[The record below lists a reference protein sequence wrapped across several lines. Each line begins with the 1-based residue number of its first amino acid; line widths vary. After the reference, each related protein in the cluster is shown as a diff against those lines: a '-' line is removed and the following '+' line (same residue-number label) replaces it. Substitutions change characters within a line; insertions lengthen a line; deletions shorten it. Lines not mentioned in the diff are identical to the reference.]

1 MADMRRYLLVWLGLT
16 GALLCTVALV
26 NLAVDPYGLF
36 RVIDR
41 PGFNHV
47 KPKAGAHGRMVKAY
61 QVLRVQPRGL
71 ILGNSRAEVGLDPRH
86 PAWPASAQPVFNL
99 ALPGT
104 GTQTTLRYLQHVL
117 HGKAGQDKPTLVVW
131 GIDFMDFL
139 VDARKQRA
147 RAAPGKEGRRLLAL
161 PDGAGNPARPMQM
174 ARDYAEATLTL
185 SAFLDSLETLRSQG
199 DPHSADLTPLGFNP
213 MRDYLAI
220 AAAEGYR
227 SLFRQ
232 RDLQNM
238 RDYLRRPRDIY
249 DADGRSSP
257 ALDDLRQVLKLC
269 RENGI
274 DLRLVI
280 YPYHAHLPEIIRLTG
295 HGPAFEDWKRAV
307 VHIVDEEARARGG
320 QSVPIWDFSAIEALT
335 SEPVPAPGDRRSR
348 MRWYWEAGHY
358 KRELGDLMLNRIF
371 AVANPEHPEF
381 GVRLTQTNLESVIAA
396 TREQA
401 AAYRSEHAADVA
413 QLADMAAHLYRKG
426 R

>member
-1 MADMRRYLLVWLGLT
+1 MVDMRPYLIAWLGLT
-16 GALLCTVALV
+16 GALLGAVALV

-41 PGFNHV
+41 PGFNGV
-47 KPKAGAHGRMVKAY
+47 KPKAGAHGAMVKAY

-86 PAWPASAQPVFNL
+86 PAWPASARPVFNL

-117 HGKAGQDKPTLVVW
+117 HDAAGRGRPAVVVW

-147 RAAPGKEGRRLLAL
+147 RASPGKEGRRLLAL
-161 PDGAGNPARPMQM
+161 PDGSANPARPMQM
-174 ARDYAEATLTL
+174 ARDFAESTLTL
-185 SAFLDSLETLRSQG
+185 SAFLDSLETLRAQG
-199 DPHSADLTPLGFNP
+199 DAYAADLTPLGFNP
-213 MRDYLAI
+213 MRDYQAI

-227 SLFRQ
+227 ALFRQ
-232 RDLQNM
+232 RDQQNM
-238 RDYLRRPRDIY
+238 RDYLRRPRDIF

-269 RENGI
+269 REHGI

-320 QSVPIWDFSAIEALT
+320 QSVPIWDFSAINALT
-335 SEPVPAPGDRRSR
+335 SEPVPEQGDRRTR
-348 MRWYWEAGHY
+348 MHWYWEAGHY
-358 KRELGDLMLNRIF
+358 KRELGELMLKRIF
-371 AVANPEHPEF
+371 GVANLEHPEF
-381 GVRLTQTNLESVIAA
+381 GVRLTKTNLESVIAA
-396 TREQA
+396 SRQQA
-401 AAYRSEHAADVA
+401 AAYRIEHATDVA
-413 QLADMAAHLYRKG
+413 ELADLASRLNKKG